1 MKSSAISFRILAT
14 AGLLLLATGVSGQNK
29 EKHNLFS
36 LDLHMMTRG
45 EIRDGGVV
53 KKEDDEVKDDNSS
66 FVLGRERLIVGY
78 ENLRLNKDSLSTKPW
93 LQLSLNVQHQ
103 GIWGQ
108 SGKGAFNVHEGWA
121 KLSAN
126 NGLFTQVGRQVL
138 AYDDER
144 IIGPNDWSMA
154 GISHDA
160 LKLGYEGHGHKVH
173 AILSYNQNAEN
184 MEGGTYYQNGAQPYK
199 TMQTVWYHYDIPKI
213 PLGASLLFM
222 NIGMQGGE
230 KGEDERTE
238 WQQVIGG
245 YVKYTDKIWSLEGS
259 YYRQMGH
266 NEDGI
271 KIKAW
276 MASVKGQ
283 VSPSRYFG
291 FEAGYDYLSGDEKF
305 AVPAK
310 GDIGLIKH
318 DVIKGFNPIY
328 GSHHKF
334 YGAMDFFY
342 VSTYVYGFTPGL
354 QNAFVGAY
362 AKPVKGLKIGA
373 GYHYLAMSTKLID
386 MDKRLGH
393 EFELSA
399 SYQIIKEVNVSA
411 GFSYMTGTDTMER
424 LKRASND
431 GNLKWGWISL
441 NITPRIF
448 SIKW

>member
-230 KGEDERTE
+230 KVRTN
-238 WQQVIGG
+238 GRNG
-245 YVKYTDKIWSLEGS
+245 SNSL
-259 YYRQMGH
+259 
-266 NEDGI
+266 
-271 KIKAW
+271 
-276 MASVKGQ
+276 V
-283 VSPSRYFG
+283 V
-291 FEAGYDYLSGDEKF
+291 
-305 AVPAK
+305 
-310 GDIGLIKH
+310 
-318 DVIKGFNPIY
+318 
-328 GSHHKF
+328 
-334 YGAMDFFY
+334 
-342 VSTYVYGFTPGL
+342 T
-354 QNAFVGAY
+354 
-362 AKPVKGLKIGA
+362 
-373 GYHYLAMSTKLID
+373 
-386 MDKRLGH
+386 
-393 EFELSA
+393 
-399 SYQIIKEVNVSA
+399 
-411 GFSYMTGTDTMER
+411 
-424 LKRASND
+424 
-431 GNLKWGWISL
+431 
-441 NITPRIF
+441 
-448 SIKW
+448 